1 MTATPSLTLTAGPT
15 IPDSIPYVGARG
27 LATLDTTFENPIAF
41 SVDLSDPDQLDI
53 AVSGNISSQFQFFGA
68 DVDPPLVSA
77 NLYGPINS
85 TVAI

>member
-1 MTATPSLTLTAGPT
+1 M
-15 IPDSIPYVGARG
+15 
-27 LATLDTTFENPIAF
+27 
-41 SVDLSDPDQLDI
+41 DLSDPDQLDI